1 MSVRNHPDI
10 KQNYGV
16 KKMNKNKKKTIFVVE
31 SAVIAALYAGLTYA
45 ASILNLAYGPIQF
58 RFSEALTILATISPA
73 AIPGL
78 TIGCFLG
85 NITSPY
91 GIIDIVCGT
100 MATFIAA
107 ILSYTTRKITFKNI
121 PWLSPIFPVLTNA
134 VIIGIEITIFMPEGF
149 KLQAFL
155 INALQIAIGQ
165 FIMCY
170 GLGLPLYNFI
180 KKTKLYQKL

>member
-1 MSVRNHPDI
+1 M
-10 KQNYGV
+10 
-16 KKMNKNKKKTIFVVE
+16 NKKKTMFVVE

-45 ASILNLAYGPIQF
+45 ASMLNLAYGSIQF
-58 RFSEALTILATISPA
+58 RFSEALTILACLTPS

-91 GIIDIVCGT
+91 GLIDIVCGT
-100 MATFIAA
+100 LATFLAA
-107 ILSYTTRKITFKNI
+107 IFSYATRNVTVKKI
-121 PWLSPIFPVLTNA
+121 PLLSPVFPVLTNA
-134 VIIGIEITIFMPEGF
+134 IIVGIEITLFMPEGF

-165 FIMCY
+165 LVMCY
-170 GLGLPLYNFI
+170 GLGLPLYNVI
-180 KKTKLYQKL
+180 RKTKLYKMI

>member
-1 MSVRNHPDI
+1 MSVRNHPDK

-16 KKMNKNKKKTIFVVE
+16 IKMNKKRTMFIVE

-45 ASILNLAYGPIQF
+45 ASMLNVAYGSIQF
-58 RFSEALTILATISPA
+58 RFSEALTILACLTPA

-100 MATFIAA
+100 FATFLAA
-107 ILSYTTRKITFKNI
+107 ILSYGTRKIRCTNCKCPHNNIDCQNKLIKN
-121 PWLSPIFPVLTNA
+121 N
-134 VIIGIEITIFMPEGF
+134 
-149 KLQAFL
+149 
-155 INALQIAIGQ
+155 
-165 FIMCY
+165 
-170 GLGLPLYNFI
+170 
-180 KKTKLYQKL
+180 